1 MIWSPSA
8 RRDLLAIHDH
18 IALDSA
24 FYAQRF
30 VLFMDERVTFLGA
43 HPMMGHV
50 VKEFGD
56 RRIREIHA
64 GAYRII
70 HRVTTAEVQIVRL
83 FHSKRKLR
91 HSDMER

>member
-1 MIWSPSA
+1 M
-8 RRDLLAIHDH
+8 
-18 IALDSA
+18 DSA

-30 VLFMDERVTFLGA
+30 VLFIDERVTFLGE

-56 RRIREIHA
+56 RQIREINV

-70 HRVTTAEVQIVRL
+70 HRVTASEIQIVRL
-83 FHSKRKLR
+83 FHSKRQLR
-91 HSDMER
+91 SRDIGF